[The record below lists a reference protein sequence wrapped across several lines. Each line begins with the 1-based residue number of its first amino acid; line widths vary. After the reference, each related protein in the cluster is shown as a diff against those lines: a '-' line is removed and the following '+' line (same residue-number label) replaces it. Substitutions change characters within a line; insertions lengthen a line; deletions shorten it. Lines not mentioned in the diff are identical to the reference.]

1 MLCAMCHIVIFSGG
15 DHAIWLDNEL
25 CRGHSGPSETFGNEQ
40 LTETADFLST
50 RVEVLGFVTES

>member
-1 MLCAMCHIVIFSGG
+1 MLSVILVIFSGG

-40 LTETADFLST
+40 LTETTDFLCT